1 MSNTPPLEAGKLE
14 TAPSELSIVS
24 RGDKDTLWATPLE
37 LAVCW
42 IEEVVKMA
50 FLQPRWS
57 QMSFGDEPVHEEY
70 PPENQI
76 SQVLKKS
83 GPSVFATMPEA
94 VDSSLSKKAMPP
106 TLSSIPEVLEKTK
119 WLLLKTTTHR
129 TTTHSTLHTTHSST
143 IHTTTTHTTA
153 HTNHTTTLHPTT
165 HTSTPHTTTHNNHTT
180 TPLPTTHNNHTSA
193 THTTDTST
201 PHTTTHSNHTSTPH
215 TTTHSNHTTT
225 PHPTT
230 HSNHTTTPHTT
241 TPHSTTHSNHTTTP
255 HPTSH
260 SNHTSAHT
268 NHTSTPHLT
277 TATSPTT
284 VPPSTEYI
292 VNGTNNVCLRI
303 TASFKISFNDTTKR
317 EIVIP
322 PAPSTQASGN
332 CSAEK
337 AWLTL
342 TFPQGE
348 VTMTFRQDTEGNKF
362 FLGEVN
368 ITLKNTGPEKSD
380 NTSLKAMV
388 TPLGRSFSCEKVDIQ
403 VTSKVFFSVM
413 NVRAQAFKL
422 EGGTYGREMKC
433 SNGPPSM
440 TVPIVVGV
448 ILVALVLIV
457 VIAYIVARQRSQ
469 RGYQPL

>member
-1 MSNTPPLEAGKLE
+1 MGTPRTKTGASAMGKLCKIIIFCLYVPACCGVQDP
-14 TAPSELSIVS
+14 APTQ
-24 RGDKDTLWATPLE
+24 RNATPSC
-37 LAVCW
+37 AWCP
-42 IEEVVKMA
+42 K
-50 FLQPRWS
+50 
-57 QMSFGDEPVHEEY
+57 
-70 PPENQI
+70 
-76 SQVLKKS
+76 
-83 GPSVFATMPEA
+83 
-94 VDSSLSKKAMPP
+94 
-106 TLSSIPEVLEKTK
+106 
-119 WLLLKTTTHR
+119 KTTTHR

-143 IHTTTTHTTA
+143 MHTTTTHTTA
-153 HTNHTTTLHPTT
+153 HTNHTTTPHPTT
-165 HTSTPHTTTHNNHTT
+165 
-180 TPLPTTHNNHTSA
+180 
-193 THTTDTST
+193 
-201 PHTTTHSNHTSTPH
+201 HTSTPH

-230 HSNHTTTPHTT
+230 
-241 TPHSTTHSNHTTTP
+241 
-255 HPTSH
+255 H

-292 VNGTNNVCLRI
+292 VNGTTGVCLRI